1 MSVYK
6 KCTGQENDKDC
17 LTGLSEEFKA
27 CQKAFT
33 AMGDETR
40 QLIIIA
46 LLKSD
51 CQGIRVG
58 EITDRTNLSRPA
70 VSHHIK
76 ILMDAGIIGLRRA
89 GTRNYYYIDYSE
101 SELKKIEA
109 LFAHIRELVTDAPD
123 RRGED

>member
-1 MSVYK
+1 MSDYK
-6 KCTGQENDKDC
+6 KCTGQEKYKDC
-17 LTGLSEEFKA
+17 LIGLSEEFKA

-58 EITDRTNLSRPA
+58 EITGRTNLSRPA

-76 ILMDAGIIGLRRA
+76 ILMDAGIIGLRRV